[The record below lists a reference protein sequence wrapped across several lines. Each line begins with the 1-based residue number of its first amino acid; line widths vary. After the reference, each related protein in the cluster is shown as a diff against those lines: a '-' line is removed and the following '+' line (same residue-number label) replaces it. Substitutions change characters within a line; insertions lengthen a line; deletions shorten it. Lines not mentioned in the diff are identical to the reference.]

1 LEEWSTLAGAS
12 SRTLARLFVRETGLR
27 FVDWRHQV
35 RLAQA
40 LVRLAH
46 GQDIAT
52 VARVVGYDSA
62 SAFTAMFRQ
71 SLGKTPRDY
80 FN

>member
-1 LEEWSTLAGAS
+1 LAY
-12 SRTLARLFVRETGLR
+12 
-27 FVDWRHQV
+27 QV

-46 GQDIAT
+46 CQDIAT

>member
-1 LEEWSTLAGAS
+1 M
-12 SRTLARLFVRETGLR
+12 ARLFVRETGSR

-40 LVRLAH
+40 LVRLAQ
-46 GQDIAT
+46 GQNIAA
-52 VARVVGYDSA
+52 VARAVGYDSA
-62 SAFTAMFRQ
+62 SAFTAMFRH

-80 FN
+80 FSC

>member
-1 LEEWSTLAGAS
+1 MVNACRRQQPHLGAVVRAGNRAALCRLAY
-12 SRTLARLFVRETGLR
+12 
-27 FVDWRHQV
+27 QV

-46 GQDIAT
+46 CQDIAT